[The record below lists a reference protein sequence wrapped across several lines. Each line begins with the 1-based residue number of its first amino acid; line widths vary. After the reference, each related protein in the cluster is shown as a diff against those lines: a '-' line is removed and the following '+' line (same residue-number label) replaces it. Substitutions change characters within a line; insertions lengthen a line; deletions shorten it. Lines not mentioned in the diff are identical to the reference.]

1 MELLKKVSEEELEKI
16 ERNYWKTQLKRMLKD
31 WRLYVM
37 LIPLIF
43 VFFCWKY
50 LPLQG
55 LLIGFK
61 NFTQSAGIGDSQF
74 VGLHW
79 FEKLMF
85 GDASVQFWR
94 AFKNTFV
101 ISFYGLVFGFP
112 FPIILALLFSE
123 IKSDIY
129 RSVVQI
135 FCYLPKFVSIVVIT
149 TITICI
155 LRPSTDFNEAG
166 PLAQLMYSLNIVPEF
181 INNNGVNEPNS
192 ILKNPEY
199 FRALYQITGIWE
211 TGGYSSIVYFAAII
225 GISPTSYEAVRIDG
239 ANKMAQIKY
248 VTFPSIA
255 STLTIMLIMQIGHLL
270 TVGYEK
276 VLLLTNNGQSP
287 NASAGE
293 VITAYVYRIAMTG
306 AKANP
311 SMGSAADL
319 FNAIIAML
327 LVLGSNAI
335 ARRVSSTSLY

>member
-1 MELLKKVSEEELEKI
+1 MALEKVSEEELELI
-16 ERNYWKTQLKRMLKD
+16 ERNYWKTQLKRMVKD
-31 WRLYVM
+31 WRLYLM
-37 LIPLIF
+37 LLPLAF

-50 LPLQG
+50 LPLDG
-55 LLIGFK
+55 LLVGFK
-61 NFTQSAGIGDSQF
+61 NFNQSAGIYSSQF

-79 FEKLMF
+79 FEKLIF
-85 GDASVQFWR
+85 GDMSMEFWR
-94 AFKNTFV
+94 AFKNTFI

-123 IKSDIY
+123 IKSEVY
-129 RSVVQI
+129 RSVVQV
-135 FCYLPKFVSIVVIT
+135 FCYLPKFVSIVVLT

-155 LRPSTDFNEAG
+155 LRPSTDYNGAG
-166 PLAQLMYSLNIVPEF
+166 PVAELLYNLNIIPRF
-181 INNNGVNEPNS
+181 INNGDIQEANN

-225 GISPTSYEAVRIDG
+225 GISPTSYEAARIDG

-248 VTFPSIA
+248 VTFPGIA

-276 VLLLTNNGQSP
+276 VLLLTNNGKSP

-293 VITAYVYRIAMTG
+293 VLSAYVYRIAMSG
-306 AKANP
+306 SKAN
-311 SMGSAADL
+311 SAAGAAADL
-319 FNAIIAML
+319 FNAVIAML

>member
-1 MELLKKVSEEELEKI
+1 MALERVSEEELELI
-16 ERNYWKTQLKRMLKD
+16 ERRYWKTQFRQMLKD
-31 WRLYVM
+31 WRLYLM
-37 LIPLIF
+37 LVPLVF

-50 LPLQG
+50 LPLEG

-61 NFTQSAGIGDSQF
+61 NFSQSAGIQNSQF

-85 GDASVQFWR
+85 GDMSGEFWR
-94 AFKNTFV
+94 AFRNTFI
-101 ISFYGLVFGFP
+101 ISFYGLIFGFP

-123 IKSDIY
+123 IKSEIY
-129 RSVVQI
+129 RSVVQV
-135 FCYLPKFVSIVVIT
+135 FCYLPKFVSIVVLT

-155 LRPSTDFNEAG
+155 LRPGTAYNAAG
-166 PLAQLMYSLNIVPEF
+166 PLAQFLYNIKLIPEF
-181 INNNGVNEPNS
+181 IPNANGGQEINN

-225 GISPTSYEAVRIDG
+225 GISPTSYEAARIDG

-248 VTFPSIA
+248 VTFPGIA

-276 VLLLTNNGQSP
+276 VLLLTNNGQAA
-287 NASAGE
+287 NAKAGE
-293 VITAYVYRIAMTG
+293 VLSAYVYRIAMTG

-311 SMGSAADL
+311 AAGAAADL